1 MQIATALTRETAHAR
16 FIEFA
21 TLHESAL
28 TRTQIEIR
36 DGLVYMRAKRRSYV
50 FT

>member
-1 MQIATALTRETAHAR
+1 MQLSTAITRKTAKAR

-21 TLHESAL
+21 FLQDNTV
-28 TRTQIEIR
+28 TRTQIEMRNGI
-36 DGLVYMRAKRRSYV
+36 VYMRAKRRSYV